1 MHVLRPLYVVLALA
15 AIILIARSFWIP
27 NDFGTHE
34 QGYTYG
40 WYRQS
45 NIEEWKNF
53 TVKYRGREFCG
64 PAMQGRR
71 KSLLPHSIKILNVKT
86 ATDRLFPIRLIR

>member
-15 AIILIARSFWIP
+15 AIILIARSIWIP
-27 NDFGTHE
+27 SDFGIHE
-34 QGYTYG
+34 RGYTYG

-53 TVKYRGREFCG
+53 TVKYRGREFCVACHAEQAQKLTSSKHKNIECENCHG
-64 PAMQGRR
+64 PA
-71 KSLLPHSIKILNVKT
+71 P
-86 ATDRLFPIRLIR
+86 FPSG